1 MQRNS
6 RPHGPSRRL
15 TRPICRLTLILA
27 GYLLAGCA
35 SWRFSAPHERLEV
48 QGPASW
54 QAAATGNE
62 GAISSGWLDAFS
74 TPALTRAVEDA
85 LAHNRD
91 LKAAAAR
98 MRQAKE
104 SRIASK
110 ARLLPRAGAQGSA
123 SYGVTENGSA
133 AASESERYGLS
144 LTASWEIDLWGRLR
158 DLNAADD
165 ADYAAVQAGYRGAR
179 FSLAANAAKAWCNLV
194 AAEQLLQ
201 LARDTLDSN
210 ERVLRAVERLFKGG
224 AGQGA
229 LDVQL
234 GRTNVASA
242 GRTVKATE
250 LLRDE
255 AARSLELLTGRY
267 PTATTR
273 AARELPPLKRA
284 VPAGIPAEL
293 IERRPDLAA
302 ARARLFASARRADA
316 ARKALLP
323 RIALTASSG
332 TPVTRFQDL
341 LDPGFLTSSVLT
353 SLNQAI
359 YEGGALAADARGALA
374 TNEALVHDYAQT
386 ALEAFREVESA
397 LAADLS
403 LAEQE
408 VFLIREVEQAALAE
422 TQAAR
427 DYSDGVND
435 DILRVLES
443 QGRANDARSG
453 LIRLRNARLQNRIN
467 LHLALG
473 GDFKTSP
480 R

>member
-6 RPHGPSRRL
+6 RPRGTGGGL
-15 TRPICRLTLILA
+15 TRPIRRLAFITA
-27 GYLLAGCA
+27 GCLLAGCA
-35 SWRFSAPHERLEV
+35 SWRFGAPRERLEI

-54 QAAATGNE
+54 HAAASGNE
-62 GAISSGWLDAFS
+62 GAISSGWLDAFD
-74 TPALTRAVEDA
+74 TPDLNRAVEDA
-85 LAHNRD
+85 LANNQD

-98 MRQAKE
+98 MRQARE
-104 SRIASK
+104 SRIAGK
-110 ARLLPRAGAQGSA
+110 ARLLPRVGAEGSA
-123 SYGVTENGSA
+123 SYGVAENGPA
-133 AASESERYGLS
+133 AARESERYGLS
-144 LTASWEIDLWGRLR
+144 LAASWEIDLWGRLR

-165 ADYAAVQAGYRGAR
+165 ADYAAVQAAYRGAR
-179 FSLAANAAKAWCNLV
+179 LSLAANAAKAWCNLV

-242 GRTVKATE
+242 GRAVKATE

-255 AARSLELLTGRY
+255 AARSFELLTGRY

-273 AARELPPLKRA
+273 AARDLPPLKRR

-293 IERRPDLAA
+293 VERRPDLAA

-323 RIALTASSG
+323 RIALTAASG

-341 LDPGFLTSSVLT
+341 LDPGFLTSSVLAAF
-353 SLNQAI
+353 NQAI

-374 TNEALVHDYAQT
+374 ANEALVHDYAQT

-408 VFLIREVEQAALAE
+408 LFLIREVEQAALAE

-453 LIRLRNARLQNRIN
+453 LIRLRNARLQNRID